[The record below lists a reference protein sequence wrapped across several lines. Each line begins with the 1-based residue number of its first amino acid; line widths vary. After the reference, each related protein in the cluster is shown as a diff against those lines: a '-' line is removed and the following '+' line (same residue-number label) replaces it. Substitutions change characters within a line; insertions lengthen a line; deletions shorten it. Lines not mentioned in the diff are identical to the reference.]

1 MSKKYEK
8 VVKYLVDNPTAKA
21 SVVAKACKCSVNYV
35 HSIKAK
41 VGTPKEVFEKE
52 ERQKQRKA
60 LVNRTSV
67 LMTAND
73 MVSKSRQQDHGNFE
87 NNATMMLSIGIHIY
101 ICPSLIDF
109 IKPNDVPIMLALLK
123 IARIHE
129 NPSHIDNYVDICGYS
144 HLQQKYRKTRSSYGY
159 SHH

>member
-1 MSKKYEK
+1 MKVSKYEK
-8 VVKYLVDNPTAKA
+8 VVNYLIGNPTAKPKDIA
-21 SVVAKACKCSVNYV
+21 EACKCSVNYV

-60 LVNRTSV
+60 LVNRTSI
-67 LMTAND
+67 LMTATD
-73 MVSKSRQQDHGNFE
+73 MVSKSRQQDHGSFA
-87 NNATMMLSIGIHIY
+87 NNATMIARYWNTYLHLPEQKGIL
-101 ICPSLIDF
+101 PS
-109 IKPNDVPIMLALLK
+109 DVPIMLALLK

-144 HLQQKYRKTRSSYGY
+144 ALAAEISGDKE
-159 SHH
+159 

>member
-67 LMTAND
+67 LMTASD

-87 NNATMMLSIGIHIY
+87 NNATMTAQYWNTHLG
-101 ICPSLIDF
+101 LIDF

-129 NPSHIDNYVDICGYS
+129 NPSHIDNYVDTCGYS
-144 HLQQKYRKTRSSYGY
+144 ALAAEMSEGKE
-159 SHH
+159 